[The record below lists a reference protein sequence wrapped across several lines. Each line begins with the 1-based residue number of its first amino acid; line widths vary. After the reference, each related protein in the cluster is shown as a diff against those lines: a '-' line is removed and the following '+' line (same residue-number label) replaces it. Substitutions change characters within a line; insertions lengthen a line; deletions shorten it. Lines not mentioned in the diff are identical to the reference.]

1 MFKAKSSVDV
11 CVTIVLAAILVFPD
25 SRISSHL
32 DTVGSVLVS
41 LYMLRGGIKTIFEQH
56 HRNNAV
62 ERSD

>member
-1 MFKAKSSVDV
+1 M
-11 CVTIVLAAILVFPD
+11 TIVLAAILVFPD

-41 LYMLRGGIKTIFEQH
+41 LYMLRGGIRTIFEQH

-62 ERSD
+62 ERND